1 MESLVADTIAAE
13 RFYTLVLGIFAAV
26 AVLLSAAGIYGV
38 LSYWVNQRTS
48 EIGVRMALGA
58 TRADVLRNVVGHG
71 MALTGFGVAAG
82 LAGAVASTRVLANSL
97 FEVGARDPGTF
108 AGVAVLLI
116 GIALLAC
123 WVPAQRASRVDPV
136 TSLREE

>member
-13 RFYTLVLGIFAAV
+13 RFHTLVLGIFAGV
-26 AVLLSAAGIYGV
+26 AVILSAAGIYGV

-58 TRADVLRNVVGHG
+58 TRTGVLRNVVGHG
-71 MALTGFGVAAG
+71 MALTGLGVAAG
-82 LAGAVASTRVLANSL
+82 LAGAVVSTRVLANSL
-97 FEVGARDPGTF
+97 FEVGARDPATF
-108 AGVAVLLI
+108 AAVTVVLSLV
-116 GIALLAC
+116 ALLSC
-123 WVPAQRASRVDPV
+123 WVPARRASRVDPM